1 MPRTRRYI
9 RANRPYELDI
19 RVKSGLPFACLRLI
33 KLVLKSAPARAQR
46 DNKVTICHHHWQANH
61 LHMLL
66 IPQDAE
72 LCVYFYQ
79 ELQKKVTEAMKRLLG
94 VRRLNLWEG
103 DPILAEVLYRPL
115 KVLTQK
121 AH

>member
-1 MPRTRRYI
+1 
-9 RANRPYELDI
+9 
-19 RVKSGLPFACLRLI
+19 
-33 KLVLKSAPARAQR
+33 
-46 DNKVTICHHHWQANH
+46 
-61 LHMLL
+61 MLL

-103 DPILAEVLYRPL
+103 DPILAEVLDAD
-115 KVLTQK
+115 KVISRITYFYANPAEADLVDSIDEYPGLTS
-121 AH
+121 